1 MTLSVTR
8 LARSCNLARSTLLY
22 YEKAGLLKPP
32 RRTSGNYRTY
42 SEKDA
47 ERLRQICAYRDA
59 GLSIDDIRRILDGP
73 RTDAADVLRRRLGEL
88 SAEIER
94 MREHQRAIARLLMT
108 TNQFRRIPMVTKE
121 KFTAVLRASGFS
133 DDDMRRLHTEF
144 ERSAPDEHR
153 EFLEFLHIPPAE
165 IEAIR
170 AWSTPPRSE

>member
-8 LARSCNLARSTLLY
+8 LARSCNLARSTVLY
-22 YEKAGLLKPP
+22 YESIGLIKRP
-32 RRTSGNYRTY
+32 RRTDANYRVY

-59 GLSIDDIRRILDGP
+59 GLPLKDIRRLLDGP
-73 RTDAADVLRRRLGEL
+73 RNGAVDVLRRRLGEL

-108 TNQFRRIPMVTKE
+108 TDQFRRIPMVTKE

-133 DDDMRRLHTEF
+133 DEDIRRLHTEF
-144 ERSAPDEHR
+144 EKSAPNEHR

-165 IEAIR
+165 VEAIR
-170 AWSTPPRSE
+170 AWSAPPSKE